1 MQGSLG
7 EVSAQ
12 LGPLDGVVRR
22 RLKLL
27 DQSRIVERIW
37 ARDPTVWHPD
47 PSTPEI
53 ANRLGWLTV
62 VDEMRPQVTELERF
76 AGEARARFDRV
87 VLCGM
92 GGSSLAPEVLWRT
105 LRRKPGFAALT
116 LLDTTEPG
124 TIQAVR
130 SSGGLAKTL
139 FVISSKSGTTQ
150 ETASLLSYFWE
161 ATGENGAQFVA
172 ITDPGTP
179 LAQWATERK
188 FLRAFLNPEDIGGR
202 YSALSYVGLVP
213 AAVIG
218 AELPALLDA
227 GSILAA
233 ACRASSAAENP
244 GAWLGAVLGEAG
256 LAGRDKLTLWLS
268 PAVASLGLWVEQLI
282 AESTG
287 KRGKGLL
294 PVIDE
299 SPSPPDV
306 YGVDRL
312 FVVVRLAGEERTAAA
327 AKALDR
333 LRRAGQPVLEIEL
346 PDRAAVAAEFFRW
359 EFATA
364 VACAILGVNAFDQP
378 NVAESKETTRRL
390 LAEGVSRSPAATSQ
404 QLAAV
409 LRGVRPGDYLAV
421 LAYVPVSAAN
431 DRRLARLAR
440 ELAARVRAPVTVGY
454 GPRYLHSTG
463 QLHKGGPP
471 SGHFVVVSGASAA
484 AVPIPGEPFDFGT
497 LFLAQAEGDL
507 GALARRG
514 RPVVRVETLD
524 QLEGAI

>member
-1 MQGSLG
+1 M
-7 EVSAQ
+7 SAE
-12 LGPLDGVVRR
+12 LGPLDDAVRR
-22 RLKLL
+22 RIQVLEE
-27 DQSRIVERIW
+27 SRIVERIW
-37 ARDPTVWHPD
+37 TRDPTVWHPD

-53 ANRLGWLTV
+53 AHRLGWLTV
-62 VDEMRPQVTELERF
+62 IDEMRPHVAELGRF
-76 AGEARARFDRV
+76 ADEVRRRFDRV

-105 LRRKPGFAALT
+105 LGRKAGFPTLT

-124 TIQAVR
+124 TIQAVG
-130 SSGGLAKTL
+130 SGRKLATTL

-150 ETASLLSYFWE
+150 ETACLFRYFWE
-161 ATGENGAQFVA
+161 VTGENAAQFVA
-172 ITDPGTP
+172 ITDPGTL
-179 LAQWATERK
+179 LARLAAERG

-213 AAVIG
+213 AALIG
-218 AELPALLDA
+218 GELPALLDA
-227 GSILAA
+227 GSKMAA
-233 ACRASSAAENP
+233 ACRAPAAADNP
-244 GAWLGAVLGEAG
+244 GAWLGAVLSEAA
-256 LAGRDKLTLWLS
+256 LAGRDKLTLLLS
-268 PAVASLGLWVEQLI
+268 PAVASLGLWVEQLV

-287 KRGKGLL
+287 KGGKGLV
-294 PVIDE
+294 PVVED
-299 SPSPPDV
+299 SLSPPDV
-306 YGVDRL
+306 YGSDRL
-312 FVVVRLAGEERTAAA
+312 LVVVRLADEDRAAGV

-333 LRRAGQPVLEIEL
+333 LRRTGHPVLEFDL
-346 PDRAAVAAEFFRW
+346 PDRTAVAAEFFRW

-364 VACAILGVNAFDQP
+364 VACAVLGVNAFDQP
-378 NVAESKETTRRL
+378 NVAESKENTRRL
-390 LAEGVSRSPAATSQ
+390 LAEGISRSGVATRQ
-404 QLAAV
+404 QLTAL

-440 ELAARVRAPVTVGY
+440 DLSARVRAPVTVGY

-463 QLHKGGPP
+463 QLHKGGP
-471 SGHFVVVSGASAA
+471 GTGRFVVVSGASTTTVA
-484 AVPIPGEPFDFGT
+484 IPGEPFDFGT

-524 QLEGAI
+524 RLEEAI